1 MLKDL
6 ARVGSVLVAAVAM
19 CAAMPAIAQP
29 AYPERPVTIVVA
41 WPAGGATD
49 LMTRGTQ
56 EAFAKA
62 LGAQVVIKNVPGAA
76 GTIGAAEAASAA
88 PDGYTLL
95 VTPIG
100 PMVLQPH
107 RMKLTYE
114 PASFAPICKMVDSPI
129 VMMSPPNSLLKTVA
143 DVVAKA
149 KAEGGKLA
157 YGSTGPG
164 TIPHI
169 SMLGLAKAA
178 GVPLKHVPYKGSAD
192 VVQALLSNTVEL
204 FADQP
209 NLVPQYNL
217 TAIAIFSEK
226 RIPTYK
232 DTPTVKESGY
242 DLSFSIWNAMFAP
255 KGTPEPILAKLD
267 AACKEALADSG
278 TVASLE
284 KQKQP
289 IDYRDRAG
297 LKTFVDAEFEKAR
310 VLLQDAG
317 LKVQ

>member
-1 MLKDL
+1 
-6 ARVGSVLVAAVAM
+6 
-19 CAAMPAIAQP
+19 
-29 AYPERPVTIVVA
+29 
-41 WPAGGATD
+41 
-49 LMTRGTQ
+49 MTRGTQ

-62 LGAQVVIKNVPGAA
+62 LGGQVVIKNVPGAA

-88 PDGYTLL
+88 RPGRYSVL

-129 VMMSPPNSLLKTVA
+129 VMMSPPNSPLKTVA
-143 DVVAKA
+143 DVVARA
-149 KAEGGKLA
+149 KADGGKLA

-178 GVPLKHVPYKGSAD
+178 GIPLKHVPYKGSLMSCRHSLR
-192 VVQALLSNTVEL
+192 VLWSCSPTSPTSCRNTTSRPSPSSPRSASL
-204 FADQP
+204 R
-209 NLVPQYNL
+209 
-217 TAIAIFSEK
+217 T
-226 RIPTYK
+226 RIRR
-232 DTPTVKESGY
+232 TVKESGY
-242 DLSFSIWNAMFAP
+242 DLTFSIWNAMFAP
-255 KGTPEPILAKLD
+255 KGTPEAVLAKLE
-267 AACKEALADSG
+267 ASCKSALADTG
-278 TVASLE
+278 TIDALD

-297 LKTFVDAEFEKAR
+297 AETFVDAEFEKPADFCR
-310 VLLQDAG
+310 MRA
-317 LKVQ
+317 

>member
-1 MLKDL
+1 MLSTVV
-6 ARVGSVLVAAVAM
+6 RVAVILGL
-19 CAAMPAIAQP
+19 CAAASGRVEAAFPD
-29 AYPERPVTIVVA
+29 RPITIIVA

-62 LGAQVVIKNVPGAA
+62 IGGQVVIKNVPGAA

-107 RMKLTYE
+107 RMKLTYD
-114 PASFAPICKMVDSPI
+114 PSSFAPVCKMVDSPI
-129 VMMSPPNSLLKTVA
+129 VMMSPPNSPLKTVA

-149 KAEGGKLA
+149 KAENGKLA

-178 GVPLKHVPYKGSAD
+178 GIPLKHVPYKGSAD
-192 VVQALLSNTVEL
+192 VVQALLSSTVEL

-255 KGTPEPILAKLD
+255 KGTPEDVIVKLD
-267 AACKEALADSG
+267 AACKSTMSDPG
-278 TVASLE
+278 TIDALE

-297 LKTFVDAEFEKAR
+297 LKSFVDAEYEKAR

>member
-1 MLKDL
+1 MTQSAPTPGPQPIHGLWTAVLTPLDPELGCDHARLAGHCKDL
-6 ARVGSVLVAAVAM
+6 MARGV
-19 CAAMPAIAQP
+19 
-29 AYPERPVTIVVA
+29 
-41 WPAGGATD
+41 
-49 LMTRGTQ
+49 Q

-62 LGAQVVIKNVPGAA
+62 LGGQVIIKNVAGAA
-76 GTIGAAEAASAA
+76 GTIGAAEVAGAT

-100 PMVLQPH
+100 PMVLQPQ

-114 PASFAPICKMVDSPI
+114 VGSFAPICKMVDSPI
-129 VMMSPPNSLLKTVA
+129 VMMSPPNSELKTVA

-149 KAEGGKLA
+149 KAEAGKLA

-192 VVQALLSNTVEL
+192 VVQALLSGTVQL

-217 TAIAIFSEK
+217 TPIAIFSEK
-226 RIPTYK
+226 RIATYK
-232 DTPTVKESGY
+232 DTPTVKEAGY
-242 DLSFSIWNAMFAP
+242 DLTFSIWNAMFAP
-255 KGTPEPILAKLD
+255 KGTPEAVLAQLD
-267 AACKEALADSG
+267 AACKSALADAG
-278 TVASLE
+278 TIDALE

-297 LKTFVDAEFEKAR
+297 LKVFVDAEFEKAR
-310 VLLQDAG
+310 ALLQDAG
-317 LKVQ
+317 MKAQ

>member
-1 MLKDL
+1 MLKPFV
-6 ARVGSVLVAAVAM
+6 RLVAGAM
-19 CAAMPAIAQP
+19 LLGAMPGVAQA
-29 AYPERPVTIVVA
+29 AYPDRPITVVVA

-49 LMTRGTQ
+49 LMTRSVQ

-62 LGAQVVIKNVPGAA
+62 LGAQVVIKNVAGAA
-76 GTIGAAEAASAA
+76 GTIGAAEVASAA

-100 PMVLQPH
+100 PMVIQPH
-107 RMKLTYE
+107 RMKLTYD
-114 PASFAPICKMVDSPI
+114 PGAFAPICKMVDSPI
-129 VMMSPPNSLLKTVA
+129 VLMSPPNSALKTVA
-143 DVVAKA
+143 DVVARA
-149 KAEGGKLA
+149 KADGGKLA

-169 SMLGLAKAA
+169 SLLGLAKAA
-178 GVPLKHVPYKGSAD
+178 GAPLKHVPYKGSAD
-192 VVQALLSNTVEL
+192 VVQALLSGTVEL

-217 TAIAIFSEK
+217 TAIAIFSEA

-242 DLSFSIWNAMFAP
+242 DLTFSIWNAMFAP
-255 KGTPEPILAKLD
+255 KGTPVEALGKLD
-267 AACKEALADSG
+267 AACKSALADP
-278 TVASLE
+278 TTIDALE

-297 LKTFVDAEFEKAR
+297 LKTFVDAEYEKAR

-317 LKVQ
+317 LKAQ

>member
-1 MLKDL
+1 MLRTC
-6 ARVGSVLVAAVAM
+6 ARIVSVIALMGAASGTVAA
-19 CAAMPAIAQP
+19 
-29 AYPERPVTIVVA
+29 AYPERPITVVVA

-49 LMTRGTQ
+49 LMTRGVQ

-62 LGAQVVIKNVPGAA
+62 IGAQVVIKNVPGAA

-88 PDGYTLL
+88 ADGYTLL

-107 RMKLTYE
+107 RMKLTYT
-114 PASFAPICKMVDSPI
+114 PASFEPVCKMVDSPI
-129 VMMSPPNSLLKTVA
+129 VLMSPPNSPLKTVA

-192 VVQALLSNTVEL
+192 VVQALLSGTVEL
-204 FADQP
+204 FSDQP

-255 KGTPEPILAKLD
+255 KGTPEDVLAKLEAGCRSALSD
-267 AACKEALADSG
+267 AASIDA
-278 TVASLE
+278 LE

-289 IDYRDRAG
+289 IDYRNRAG
-297 LKTFVDAEFEKAR
+297 LKAFVEAEYEKAR

-317 LKVQ
+317 LKAQ

>member
-1 MLKDL
+1 MLRLTARTAFVIACLGL
-6 ARVGSVLVAAVAM
+6 ASGPSQA
-19 CAAMPAIAQP
+19 
-29 AYPERPVTIVVA
+29 AYPERPITVVVA

-49 LMTRGTQ
+49 LMTRGVQ
-56 EAFAKA
+56 EAFSKA
-62 LGAQVVIKNVPGAA
+62 IGNQIVIKNVPGAA

-114 PASFAPICKMVDSPI
+114 PASFEPICKMVDSPI
-129 VMMSPPNSLLKTVA
+129 VLMSPPNSPLKTVA

-149 KAEGGKLA
+149 KAEAGKLA

-169 SMLGLAKAA
+169 SLLGLAKAA
-178 GVPLKHVPYKGSAD
+178 GIPLKHVPYKGSAD
-192 VVQALLSNTVEL
+192 VVQALLSGTVEL

-217 TAIAIFSEK
+217 TAIAIFADK

-232 DTPTVKESGY
+232 DTPTLKEAGY

-255 KGTPEPILAKLD
+255 KGTPADVLAKLD
-267 AACKEALADSG
+267 AACKTALSDAG
-278 TVASLE
+278 TIDALE

-297 LKTFVDAEFEKAR
+297 LKAFVDAEYEKAR